1 MARFLIVAVLIAC
14 TSLTAE
20 AGPAKKVVWQA
31 DYGKA
36 LEATRND
43 DRPLLVV
50 LEMPAEEKA
59 VEKAEEP
66 SEAAEA
72 VDATV
77 DHVEADLLK
86 QYQLCRIDAT
96 TEYGQRVAKAFG
108 AQQFPFSAIIDKTGS
123 IILHKKAG
131 ETTDEEWDATLAKF
145 KTGESDTAVTQTAFY
160 RGGSASVSSPSYC
173 PSCQRNAQQ

>member
-1 MARFLIVAVLIAC
+1 MARFLLVALLIAC

-50 LEMPAEEKA
+50 LEKPADEQA
-59 VEKAEEP
+59 
-66 SEAAEA
+66 EAASETEA
-72 VDATV
+72 ADDT
-77 DHVEADLLK
+77 EAELLK

-108 AQQFPFSAIIDKTGS
+108 AEQFPFRAIIDKTGS

-131 ETTDEEWDATLAKF
+131 ELTDEEWDATLAKF

-160 RGGSASVSSPSYC
+160 RGGSSSISSPSYC